1 MSPTQNTLAGR
12 RIAAASLVSLAL
24 FALLPGCVA
33 QDSAPGSNAE
43 EAIVTVDASRPAGP
57 AIPRTIFGSFL
68 EPIGHSTYG
77 GLWAEIL
84 ENPSF
89 EENLW
94 SAGAVR
100 EMIANKPELARSSQ
114 LGLPLPWQP
123 LDPAQGNRYE
133 PRWNDAANS
142 YRSVFIMGLPTG
154 QVGVRQEVYLPVH
167 RTLHYTGSLYAKYA
181 SGPRELE
188 VSIRQHNHAENV
200 LARAAI
206 HTEGSDWKRYDFQLE
221 VPRGKIAPLQ
231 SADFAI
237 AVTGEGR
244 YLIDAA
250 SLIPADNIDGMDPDV
265 IAMAKAMKSPV
276 VRFGGN
282 FTSAYHWRDGI
293 GPRDK
298 RVSMLNVAW
307 GIPEYNTFGT
317 DEFLRFCQLIGAEP
331 QIALNLGSGTPEEA
345 SSWAQ
350 YVNEHWA
357 NHSGG
362 LLWELGNEL
371 WGSFQV
377 GYPTL
382 QRVADRTKGFS
393 AAVRKVDAN
402 SKLIGTGGDEDS
414 FHDWNAAQLTNAGA
428 LNYLSTHF
436 VVGTDRVLK
445 PDASSDFIA
454 QADFALPIGLER
466 KLHEIYQQIQS
477 NPEARDRVKIAFT
490 EWLFIGSED
499 APRYDNMGGAICTAG
514 FLNMLMRSADIVPV
528 SDMTG
533 ILEFGGIWKKRSR
546 VFGVPSYWAFRM
558 YSNADPRQLVPT
570 HVQAEKYDVAQG
582 SARLPSIP
590 DVPYL
595 DVVAAL
601 SDDKL
606 LLFCVNRHLTRDIP
620 ARISITGF
628 EAAPEAAA
636 QTLYATSIYEQ
647 NDEMHPLAIRPK
659 VSSVQLNANAFE
671 YSFRHESV
679 TVLTLQKKH

>member
-1 MSPTQNTLAGR
+1 MQRVLTTLLPALLFTALFT
-12 RIAAASLVSLAL
+12 AAADAQTPSASLQTNVTNMHI
-24 FALLPGCVA
+24 
-33 QDSAPGSNAE
+33 NAE
-43 EAIVTVDASRPAGP
+43 KTAGYR
-57 AIPRTIFGSFL
+57 IPRTIFGSFL
-68 EPIGHSTYG
+68 EPIANSTYG
-77 GLWAEIL
+77 GLVAEVL

-89 EENLW
+89 EEGLW
-94 SAGAVR
+94 DVAHIKK
-100 EMIANKPELARSSQ
+100 MIAADPQLVRASE
-114 LGLPLPWQP
+114 LGLPIPWESLAYTQE
-123 LDPAQGNRYE
+123 NRYE

-142 YRSVFIMGLPTG
+142 YRSLLVMGLPD
-154 QVGVRQEVYLPVH
+154 QEVGIRQKVYLPVH
-167 RTLHYTGSLYAKYA
+167 RTWKYRGSIYAKYL
-181 SGPRELE
+181 SGPRALD
-188 VSIRQHNHAENV
+188 VSLRERNHAEKV
-200 LARAAI
+200 FIHAAI
-206 HTEGSDWKRYDFQLE
+206 QLSGADWGSYEFSLE
-221 VPRGKIAPLQ
+221 LPERSFAPLEPV
-231 SADFAI
+231 DFV
-237 AVTGEGR
+237 VTVSDEGR
-244 YLIDAA
+244 VLLDQV
-250 SLIPADNIDGMDPDV
+250 SLLPADNVDGMDPDV
-265 IAMAKAMKSPV
+265 ISMAKAMKSPII
-276 VRFGGN
+276 RFGGN
-282 FTSAYHWRDGI
+282 FTSAYHWRDGV
-293 GPRDK
+293 GPLGK
-298 RVSMLNVAW
+298 RISMKNVAW

-317 DEFLRFCQLIGAEP
+317 DEFLRFCELVGARP

-414 FHDWNAAQLTNAGA
+414 FHDWNAAQLANSGSV
-428 LNYLSTHF
+428 NYLSTHF

-445 PDASSDFIA
+445 SDASSDFVA
-454 QADFALPIGLER
+454 LADFALPVGLVR
-466 KLHEIYQQIQS
+466 KLREMYQQIQS
-477 NPEARDRVKIAFT
+477 VPEARDRVKIAFT

-499 APRYDNMGGAICTAG
+499 APRYDNMGGAVCTAG

-570 HVQAEKYDVAQG
+570 RVQAEKYDVEQG

-620 ARISITGF
+620 AR
-628 EAAPEAAA
+628 
-636 QTLYATSIYEQ
+636 
-647 NDEMHPLAIRPK
+647 
-659 VSSVQLNANAFE
+659 
-671 YSFRHESV
+671 
-679 TVLTLQKKH
+679 